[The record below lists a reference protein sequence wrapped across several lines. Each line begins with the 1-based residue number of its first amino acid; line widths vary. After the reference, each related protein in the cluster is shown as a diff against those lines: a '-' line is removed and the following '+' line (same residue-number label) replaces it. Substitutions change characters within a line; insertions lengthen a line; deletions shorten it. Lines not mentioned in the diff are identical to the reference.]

1 MQCPAIPIGIKKHRS
16 DDIVLTYMGMDTF
29 ATVSYIDQDLL
40 TQIKYDS
47 FETSPSLTTML
58 NKSSSVTARVVND
71 LLIVSLNGS
80 KRKLVS

>member
-1 MQCPAIPIGIKKHRS
+1 MQCPAIPIGIKKHGS
-16 DDIVLTYMGMDTF
+16 DDIVLTYIRMDTF
-29 ATVSYIDQDLL
+29 ATVSYIDKDLL
-40 TQIKYDS
+40 TQINYDS
-47 FETSPSLTTML
+47 FETTPSLTML